1 MGRVYWV
8 LERLAAALL
17 GAALI
22 GAIAGAILSVPD
34 YFAGPEKSDYKAW
47 ALAQAV
53 LIYIAAIFGLVLGT
67 IPAFVALTLSP
78 AKKHPWKSLPVL
90 ILAALAGLC
99 AVFLV
104 DFRTHTGLFEN
115 AFAAL
120 ALFGVPTIAGLLT
133 AWNIDRFRLP
143 FGRARRD

>member
-17 GAALI
+17 GAVLV
-22 GAIAGAILSVPD
+22 GAIAGAILSLPV
-34 YFAGPEKSDYKAW
+34 YIAGPEKSDHNAW
-47 ALAQAV
+47 GVAAA
-53 LIYIAAIFGLVLGT
+53 IYIAATFGLVLGT
-67 IPAFVALTLSP
+67 IPGFVALTLSP

-99 AVFLV
+99 VVFLI

-120 ALFGVPTIAGLLT
+120 ALFGAPTIAGLLT